1 MLADRCLKTV
11 ECFYFRKESICL
23 INMILICKR
32 GVIVV
37 KLLYALSFILADIM
51 WIVWKLLI
59 A

>member
-1 MLADRCLKTV
+1 
-11 ECFYFRKESICL
+11 
-23 INMILICKR
+23 MILICKR

-51 WIVWKLLI
+51 WIVWTLLI